1 MKYSFPSTLVFKVAL
16 FFSPVPTEE
25 NRQRAVLNERYMNH
39 KIAGESLMCMFK
51 SLGFGAFT
59 V

>member
-1 MKYSFPSTLVFKVAL
+1 MKYSFPSTLVFKVAP

-25 NRQRAVLNERYMNH
+25 NRQRAAQNERYMNH
-39 KIAGESLMCMFK
+39 KIAGDTLMYTFK
-51 SLGFGAFT
+51 SLGFGAFK